1 MWKVND
7 EGVMEYAYEAVF
19 GATSATT
26 AVDIPVD
33 VIYTKPETE
42 EEKQIRYWRA
52 LQDAARG

>member
-7 EGVMEYAYEAVF
+7 EGVMEYSVDGLTVVDYGPTPTIEQVF
-19 GATSATT
+19 
-26 AVDIPVD
+26 
-33 VIYTKPETE
+33 TKPETE